1 MNPPVGAIIRP
12 MLGSD
17 VSAMLVV
24 QAQCYEP
31 AMNEP
36 AEVLLARH
44 DACPDTAWVALDA
57 QGQVAAYLVAYRS
70 CLGKPTPLGHAF
82 EHAPDADVL
91 YLHDLAIGVVL
102 RGQGVAQQLVSHAR
116 AQARTMGLRGL
127 ALVSVN
133 DTVGFWQRMGFA
145 VAQPAATSEPMLN
158 TYPGTAR
165 YMISL

>member
-17 VSAMLVV
+17 VPAMLGV
-24 QAQCYEP
+24 QAQCYES

-44 DACPDTAWVALDA
+44 EACPDTAWVALDA
-57 QGQVAAYLVAYRS
+57 HGQVAAYLVAYRS
-70 CLGKPTPLGHAF
+70 RLGKPTPLGHAF
-82 EHAPDADVL
+82 EHALDADVL
-91 YLHDLAIGVVL
+91 YLHDLAMGFAL

-133 DTVGFWQRMGFA
+133 DTVGFWQCMGFEI
-145 VAQPAATSEPMLN
+145 AQADAISELALN
-158 TYPGTAR
+158 TYPGNAR
-165 YMISL
+165 YMTSL

>member
-1 MNPPVGAIIRP
+1 MSPPVGGTIRP

-17 VSAMLVV
+17 VPAMLGV

-31 AMNEP
+31 DMNES
-36 AEVLLARH
+36 AEVLLARFQS
-44 DACPDTAWVALDA
+44 CPDTAWVALDA

-82 EHAPDADVL
+82 EHAPAADVL
-91 YLHDLAIGVVL
+91 YLHDLAMGEAL
-102 RGQGVAQQLVSHAR
+102 RGQGVAQRLVAHAR
-116 AQARTMGLRGL
+116 AQAGVMGLRGL

-145 VAQPAATSEPMLN
+145 VAQPATMFEPMLN
-158 TYPGTAR
+158 TYPGHAR

>member
-1 MNPPVGAIIRP
+1 MSPPVGATIRP
-12 MLGSD
+12 MLSSD
-17 VSAMLVV
+17 VPAMLGV

-36 AEVLLARH
+36 AQVLLARFR
-44 DACPDTAWVALDA
+44 ACPDTAWVALDA
-57 QGQVAAYLVAYRS
+57 HGQVAAYLVAYRS

-91 YLHDLAIGVVL
+91 YLHDLAMGATL
-102 RGQGVAQQLVSHAR
+102 RGQGVAQRMALHAR
-116 AQARTMGLRGL
+116 VQARAMGLRGL

-145 VAQPAATSEPMLN
+145 VAPPDAISESTLN
-158 TYPGTAR
+158 TYPGHAR